1 MDISIKEI
9 ESSIKDVFGNTEIY
23 DTDSV
28 YESIDGT
35 DKLKLV
41 ISLNKM
47 FIEDISIIHNK
58 LIFVVDAGK
67 TKIVKDSF
75 LYLYELNCQYSTVEF
90 SDLEDF
96 ETKLKEKFKGK
107 KFGNNLNNLSK
118 FIKSPSVYINEWFK
132 KNGVKNLSVFE
143 VSYEPKVSM
152 IGCKY
157 LTFDFNINVNNGTLI
172 ALNILH
178 EDGVFTFNFKING
191 KHISVEKSNLSS
203 IENIIGNT
211 LKNNL

>member
-9 ESSIKDVFGNTEIY
+9 ESSIKKVFGNTKVY

-28 YESIDGT
+28 YEAIDGT
-35 DKLKLV
+35 DNLKLV

-58 LIFVVDAGK
+58 LIFIVDPGK
-67 TKIVKDSF
+67 TKIIKDSF

-90 SDLEDF
+90 TDLQDF
-96 ETKLKEKFKGK
+96 ETKLKDKFKGK

-118 FIKSPSVYINEWFK
+118 FIKSPSVYINEWFE
-132 KNGVKNLSVFE
+132 KNDVRELSIFE
-143 VSYEPKVSM
+143 VAYEPKVSM
-152 IGCKY
+152 IGCKF
-157 LTFDFNINVNNGTLI
+157 LTFDFDINVNNGTI
-172 ALNILH
+172 IPLNILH
-178 EDGVFTFNFKING
+178 ENGVFTFNFKINE
-191 KHISVEKSNLSS
+191 KNISVEKSNLSS
-203 IENIIGNT
+203 IEEVIGST